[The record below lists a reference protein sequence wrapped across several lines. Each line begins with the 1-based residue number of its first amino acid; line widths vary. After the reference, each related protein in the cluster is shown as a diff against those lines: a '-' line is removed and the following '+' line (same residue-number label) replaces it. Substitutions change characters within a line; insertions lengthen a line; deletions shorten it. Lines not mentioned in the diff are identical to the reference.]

1 MCPKYEYVNL
11 EVEKTLTQSGISV
24 VYFSLQ
30 SQRPYAA
37 TDDTDWRNFLIQ
49 TVFYY
54 YVLLHSSSRRNVEYK
69 NKYELFQ
76 QQSRILGSRLSGL
89 SCLAPDIQQA
99 QQTTLTEAW
108 LTSYLI
114 GWERC
119 EVVISA
125 FICQELARTVPLSPR
140 SATRLL
146 CARVRAS
153 VCKNARERKEFI
165 QYRWIRSRKE
175 LSSF

>member
-1 MCPKYEYVNL
+1 MSKVWVCESGGRKDTYPIWNQRRVLFPSEPEAIRCHRWHRL
-11 EVEKTLTQSGISV
+11 EKFPDSDRILR
-24 VYFSLQ
+24 LC
-30 SQRPYAA
+30 
-37 TDDTDWRNFLIQ
+37 
-49 TVFYY
+49 
-54 YVLLHSSSRRNVEYK
+54 SSSRRNVEYK

-114 GWERC
+114 GWERR
-119 EVVISA
+119 EVVIST
-125 FICQELARTVPLSPR
+125 FICQELARTVPQSPR

-146 CARVRAS
+146 CACVRAS